1 MPSAAFAT
9 NHFKLGTQ
17 WTVKVGYDP
26 ASQKT
31 IVYTLEDGAYP
42 ETEEQDAL
50 TLFCTDENGERTLEA
65 VILCEGEKVFFYDYD
80 SPGRMGTS
88 LRLFSAAERRDHP
101 VLRDV

>member
-1 MPSAAFAT
+1 MKKKIPLLAIAAILMPSAAFAT

-50 TLFCTDENGERTLEA
+50 TLFRTDENGERTLEA
-65 VILCEGEKVFFYDYD
+65 VILCEGGE
-80 SPGRMGTS
+80 SI
-88 LRLFSAAERRDHP
+88 LL
-101 VLRDV
+101 